1 MKLEI
6 KKIGVRYD
14 SKEVW
19 LKINSLCS
27 PLRENL
33 DTKLG
38 FNKKKLKWHTELPQ
52 SAMGSVSIQH

>member
-38 FNKKKLKWHTELPQ
+38 FNKKKT
-52 SAMGSVSIQH
+52 